1 MYQVTRSL
9 IITIVLLMY
18 LLCYII
24 YEVGNVNIDVQKV
37 DQGSMGKGTTVPDLI
52 VFSRCEVIP

>member
-1 MYQVTRSL
+1 MVDHNYCG
-9 IITIVLLMY
+9 LLMY

-37 DQGSMGKGTTVPDLI
+37 DQGSITTVSNLI
-52 VFSRCEVIP
+52 IFSRCEVVP

>member
-1 MYQVTRSL
+1 MLFLSHTGHQV
-9 IITIVLLMY
+9 VDHNYCGLLMY

-37 DQGSMGKGTTVPDLI
+37 D
-52 VFSRCEVIP
+52 